1 MQEEKVNIT
10 LEYSFKVGEQTFGVA
25 ISFCQIFCLYEY
37 VQMYVLHKKR
47 LWRLAIYKEFNMDIF
62 YILLWL

>member
-10 LEYSFKVGEQTFGVA
+10 LEYSFKVGEQLFGVA

-37 VQMYVLHKKR
+37 ALLPCKCAISITANEESLVLPSC
-47 LWRLAIYKEFNMDIF
+47 I
-62 YILLWL
+62 